1 MQSIQLLSDSNYIRL
16 VALDLNSKDIISEQV
31 CLREYQIFGAKTLIV
46 GLLGGLGEWTDS
58 GDQSYVDS
66 KHVFTFTSLVLSIVH
81 STANYEKLALNK
93 DTHSLEKCWRF
104 DR

>member
-46 GLLGGLGEWTDS
+46 GLFGGAGR
-58 GDQSYVDS
+58 VDRQWRP
-66 KHVFTFTSLVLSIVH
+66 VICRLQACVH
-81 STANYEKLALNK
+81 IY
-93 DTHSLEKCWRF
+93 
-104 DR
+104 